1 MPRLARLDAPGVF
14 HHVMIRGIERRK
26 IFRNNKDR
34 EDFLDRLEMLLPE
47 TQTTCYGWVFLPNH
61 AHFLFQ
67 TGKVPL
73 ATLMR
78 RLLTGY
84 ALSFNRRHKR
94 HGQLFQNRYKS
105 IVCQEDVYLKE
116 LVRYIHLNPIRAGIV
131 SNLEEL
137 NKYPYC
143 GHSTLMGNKERPWQ
157 EVNYVLG
164 YFGGTIRAARR
175 AYVSYMDSG
184 LDQGH
189 RDELVGGGL
198 VRSLGGWSEVKKLR
212 SKGQDHMMSDERILG
227 ESEFV
232 DSLLSQANERYE
244 RGYELK
250 ARGYDLDRIAKRVAE
265 IYGMEEREVFS
276 KGRQH
281 RKVKAR
287 SLLCFWAVRE
297 LRMSLTDLAR
307 ELDMSTPGVG
317 FAVERG
323 EAIAHNNKYQLMD

>member
-1 MPRLARLDAPGVF
+1 
-14 HHVMIRGIERRK
+14 
-26 IFRNNKDR
+26 
-34 EDFLDRLEMLLPE
+34 
-47 TQTTCYGWVFLPNH
+47 
-61 AHFLFQ
+61 
-67 TGKVPL
+67 VPL

-84 ALSFNRRHKR
+84 VLSFNRRHKR
-94 HGQLFQNRYKS
+94 SGQLFQNRYKS
-105 IVCQEDVYLKE
+105 IVCQEDTYLKE
-116 LVRYIHLNPIRAGIV
+116 LVRYIHLNPLRAGIV

-143 GHSTLMGNKERPWQ
+143 GHSALMGKKDRPWQ

-164 YFGGTIRAARR
+164 YFGRTIRAARR

-198 VRSLGGWSEVKKLR
+198 VRSLGGWSEVKNLR
-212 SKGQDHMMSDERILG
+212 SKGQAHMMSDERILG
-227 ESEFV
+227 ESNFV
-232 DSLLSQANERYE
+232 DSVLSQANEKYKRS
-244 RGYELK
+244 YELK
-250 ARGYDLDRIAKRVAE
+250 ARGYNLDRIAKRVAE
-265 IYGMEEREVFS
+265 LLGVGEHEVFS

-281 RKVKAR
+281 RKVNAR

-297 LRMSLTDLAR
+297 LGMSLTDLAR

-323 EAIAHNNKYQLMD
+323 ELIAHVNKFQLVE